1 MTATS
6 GNAAGPGRG
15 DGSADRGAGRGP
27 DGLAVSGPAGFE
39 GTIALPDLLGLD
51 PNAGF
56 DWGDDGD
63 DDGAGGVPVPMDR
76 ADLRILADLQA
87 IYDAV
92 DPMPAML
99 PELVMFG
106 LEAQDFEA
114 EFARLVESELAVAG
128 AGTRSVEHARRVTF
142 ASENLTVM
150 VVVNPQRDG
159 RVRLD
164 GWAAPGGRLHAELR
178 VGESTMTAECD
189 ESGRFVFDAVPAGP
203 AQLVLHPTLDSDPSL
218 TLPVVTPAVHL

>member
-6 GNAAGPGRG
+6 GSAAGSPDDGLPVAF
-15 DGSADRGAGRGP
+15 DGSVR
-27 DGLAVSGPAGFE
+27 
-39 GTIALPDLLGLD
+39 LPDLLGGLD
-51 PNAGF
+51 LDSGF
-56 DWGDDGD
+56 DWDDVAD
-63 DDGAGGVPVPMDR
+63 QADQALEPMDR

-92 DPMPAML
+92 DPMPEML
-99 PELVMFG
+99 PDLVLFG
-106 LEAQDFEA
+106 LEAQDLEA

-128 AGTRSVEHARRVTF
+128 AAGTRSVEHARRVTF
-142 ASENLTVM
+142 ASDNLTVM

-159 RVRLD
+159 KVRLD